1 LGCGISTATQAE
13 LGCSLPA
20 ILLGTNE
27 GLFGP
32 IPTPAALTSSPSLS
46 PLMPTSWKVAG
57 SYFEACNCEVACPC
71 VFTSPPTSGEC
82 TVLVAWHIEQGRFGE
97 IDLDGLNAVLAAH
110 SPGHMLEGKW
120 KVALYVDERAN
131 QSQQDALTQIFSG
144 QAGGHLANLAPLI
157 DQVLGVKAAPIQFRS
172 EGKQRSLHLGDVAV
186 AEIEGLSG
194 QNGSDVTIASHP
206 FTAVPGF
213 PAVVAKSKQMSF
225 SDYGLKWE
233 VSNKNGFFSPFAYQ
247 SA

>member
-1 LGCGISTATQAE
+1 M
-13 LGCSLPA
+13 PA
-20 ILLGTNE
+20 
-27 GLFGP
+27 
-32 IPTPAALTSSPSLS
+32 
-46 PLMPTSWKVAG
+46 SWKVAG
-57 SYFEACNCEVACPC
+57 SYFEACNCDVACPC

-82 TVLVAWHIEQGRFGE
+82 TVLVAWHVEQGRFGE
-97 IDLDGLNAVLAAH
+97 IDLDGLNAVLAAY

-131 QSQQDALTQIFSG
+131 QSQQDALAQIFSG
-144 QAGGHLANLAPLI
+144 QGGGHLAGLAPLI
-157 DQVLGVKAAPIQFRS
+157 GQVLGVKAAPIEYRS
-172 EGKQRSLHLGDVAV
+172 EGKRRSLRLGAVAD

-194 QNGSDVTIASHP
+194 QDGSDVTIASHP

-213 PAVVAKSKQMSF
+213 PAVVAKSKQMRF
-225 SDYGLKWE
+225 SDYGLEWE